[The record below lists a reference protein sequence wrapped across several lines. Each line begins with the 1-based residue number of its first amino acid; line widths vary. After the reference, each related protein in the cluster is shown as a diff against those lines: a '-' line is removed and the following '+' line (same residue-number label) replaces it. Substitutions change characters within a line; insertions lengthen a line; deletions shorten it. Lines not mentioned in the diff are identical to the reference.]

1 MKLTLAQ
8 TISLARQTAEWLGAT
23 EITSNKLNLISE
35 LLRDICYVSYMRQY
49 HEGKIVGY
57 LIEVYEP
64 KGFEVVYRA
73 EIPVPNLPY

>member
-23 EITSNKLNLISE
+23 EITIDKLNLVNE
-35 LLRDICYVSYMRQY
+35 LLHDVCYVSYMRQFR
-49 HEGKIVGY
+49 EGKTVGY

-64 KGFEVVYRA
+64 KDFEVVYRA